1 MLKYYFTFL
10 FIAGIYTTSFTQK
23 TDVGNW
29 FMYFGNQK
37 INDKWSFWNEIQ
49 YRNYNFAGDLEQLLL
64 RTAIGYNLTK
74 NNNTVHFGYGF
85 IRSEPYITNTN
96 NKRVVNEHRIYQQF
110 MTRQSI
116 GRVSLTHRYRF
127 EQRFIEDVFKLRLR
141 YFLSAQIPLNNAS
154 MIPKTFYLS
163 AYNELFAHLK
173 SPIFDRDRLYGG
185 LGYVI
190 NPALRLEIG
199 FLHQFYEKSNRPQFQ
214 FLFFNNY
221 PFPNKKDK

>member
-1 MLKYYFTFL
+1 MLKYFISLLLIVGASNITF
-10 FIAGIYTTSFTQK
+10 SQK

-37 INDKWSFWNEIQ
+37 INDKWSFWNEVQ

-64 RTAIGYNLTK
+64 RTAIGYNLTE
-74 NNNTVHFGYGF
+74 NNNTIYLGYGF
-85 IRSEPYITNTN
+85 IRSEPYIAGTN

-110 MTRQSI
+110 MTKQSI
-116 GRVSLTHRYRF
+116 GRISLTHRYRF
-127 EQRFIEDVFKLRLR
+127 EQRFIGEIFKLRLR

-154 MIPKTFYLS
+154 LIPKTFYLS
-163 AYNELFAHLK
+163 AYNELFAQVK
-173 SPIFDRDRLYGG
+173 SPIFDRDRFYGG

-190 NPALRLEIG
+190 NPSLRLEIG
-199 FLHQFYEKSNRPQFQ
+199 FLQQYYENSNRPQFQ

-221 PFPNKKDK
+221 PFPNKNK

>member
-1 MLKYYFTFL
+1 MLKYCFTFL
-10 FIAGIYTTSFTQK
+10 FIAGICTASFSQK

-37 INDKWSFWNEIQ
+37 INDKWSFWNEVQ

-64 RTAIGYNLTK
+64 RTAVGYNLTE
-74 NNNTVHFGYGF
+74 NNNTVHLGYGF

-127 EQRFIEDVFKLRLR
+127 EQRFVGDVFKLRLR

-154 MIPKTFYLS
+154 LVPKTFYLS
-163 AYNELFAHLK
+163 AYNELFANLK

-185 LGYVI
+185 IGYVL
-190 NPALRLEIG
+190 NPTLRLEIG
-199 FLHQFYEKSNRPQFQ
+199 FLHQFYESSNRPQFQ
-214 FLFFNNY
+214 FLLFNNY
-221 PFPNKKDK
+221 PFSKQKQ